1 LVAGQPIINSFLKE
15 KQFSDAQFTEHFVR
29 GISVSFGFWQRIL
42 SLTSTAGNSVNENV
56 EACISRLLVQGTL
69 KLYPIEHLNKLPGSD
84 STPKKLPA
92 IPTIKGESFTLAPAS
107 TLLLDPTAE
116 TKTFVNKQQ
125 AVEFLT
131 DLSMGDS
138 PLAALAK
145 AMDIPRLIGVQ
156 GIDTY
161 ISAMALSLVESKFVV
176 MLNKPRITPQPASSG
191 GDAPA
196 ETTPDK
202 SANLGPHEEQG
213 LKAGTA
219 AAATTAAD
227 KTEATPED
235 GQEEEPEE
243 VPVKCQYKKLTL
255 TCRHGNT
262 VTLDSAKPP
271 MEGEALPTLQIV
283 SSQNEDLKDAN
294 GKPIFDILRLDA
306 DIENVC
312 DSHKTNFITIGDTDA
327 TLIGSQSNG
336 KLAKFK
342 SPSKK
347 IKIGKSLLKYLWLP
361 NVEADGVKTYKVC
374 AVQSCDFSQFKGKGK
389 CIRVEVYPHM
399 KWSMSFS
406 INLGSIKNDTKPST
420 NKMAFAGS
428 LKLQQDNEKADVF
441 TADYQKKLEVFEDT
455 LDNFKKIL
463 SENIFDKFKE
473 GRDFKINVDLPK
485 IELTYDAEFKEKPG
499 TALVVRTHSFTLNAA
514 PLVKITASVDILPII
529 VKFLSSWW
537 SELFNVFFG
546 WVKQKK
552 LGDEKKG
559 EAYIKA
565 GLQFTV
571 DVSGEL
577 GAKFSHSS
585 DENGKVTKVGEP
597 VTSKI
602 TIKGEGKAELD
613 GHLYVIKF
621 NVALKAGVESS
632 VDTGI
637 SMGEEEGAPYISLD
651 FMFNGVKV
659 YLEKEIQGR
668 LVKNTME
675 ASSIGNDMYG
685 EPTNDVAGVKKIERS
700 EPKVWLNM
708 SKKHQLKYYL
718 NKNDRQKIKAKDEVE
733 ADNIKPLEDKNNRK
747 FDREMELARMQDR
760 KLMGDLKAR
769 IKARA
774 PGEL

>member
-1 LVAGQPIINSFLKE
+1 
-15 KQFSDAQFTEHFVR
+15 
-29 GISVSFGFWQRIL
+29 
-42 SLTSTAGNSVNENV
+42 
-56 EACISRLLVQGTL
+56 
-69 KLYPIEHLNKLPGSD
+69 
-84 STPKKLPA
+84 LPA

-131 DLSMGDS
+131 DLSMGDT

-145 AMDIPRLIGVQ
+145 AMDIPGLIGTQ

-161 ISAMALSLVESKFVV
+161 IAAMALSLVENKFVV

-255 TCRHGNT
+255 TCRHGNS

-294 GKPIFDILRLDA
+294 GKPIFDILKLDA

-312 DSHKTNFITIGDTDA
+312 DAHKTNFITIGDTDA
-327 TLIGSQSNG
+327 KLIGSQTNG

-389 CIRVEVYPHM
+389 CIRVEVFPYM
-399 KWSMSFS
+399 KWSLKFDV
-406 INLGSIKNDTKPST
+406 NLGSISNDYIPNTTP
-420 NKMAFAGS
+420 NKMAFSGS
-428 LKLQQDNEKADVF
+428 LTLLQDNTKPDSF
-441 TADYQKKLEVFEDT
+441 TLDYKNKLEVFEDT
-455 LDNFKKIL
+455 LNDFKKIIY
-463 SENIFDKFKE
+463 ENIFDQISE
-473 GRDFKINVDLPK
+473 GQSLEIKADLPK
-485 IELTYDAEFKEKPG
+485 IALTYDSQFKEKPG
-499 TALVVRTHSFTLNAA
+499 TNLVVRTHEFSFQAA
-514 PLVKITASVDILPII
+514 PFFKVNVSVNILPFII
-529 VKFLSSWW
+529 NSLGGWW
-537 SELFNVFFG
+537 TKLLDTFFG
-546 WVKQKK
+546 WARQKY
-552 LGDEKKG
+552 GDKDGIAHIEGGITLKISVEG
-559 EAYIKA
+559 E
-565 GLQFTV
+565 V
-571 DVSGEL
+571 
-577 GAKFSHSS
+577 GAKFSHSQ
-585 DENGKVTKVGEP
+585 DENLKITKVGEP

-602 TIKGEGKAELD
+602 TIKGEGEASID
-613 GHLYVIKF
+613 GHIYVIK
-621 NVALKAGVESS
+621 LKVVVKVGVESS
-632 VDTGI
+632 IDVGL
-637 SMGEEEGAPYISLD
+637 SLGEDVGAPYISLD
-651 FMFNGVKV
+651 FMFNGIKV
-659 YLEKEIQGR
+659 YLEKEIQGKLEKQTKGFANKSNKFHR
-668 LVKNTME
+668 SNESDSAAEVNVKE
-675 ASSIGNDMYG
+675 
-685 EPTNDVAGVKKIERS
+685 VKRS
-700 EPKVWLNM
+700 EPRVWLNM

-718 NKNDRQKIKAKDEVE
+718 VKEDRQTIQSLEE
-733 ADNIKPLEDKNNRK
+733 AEKERK
-747 FDREMELARMQDR
+747 
-760 KLMGDLKAR
+760 
-769 IKARA
+769 
-774 PGEL
+774 

>member
-69 KLYPIEHLNKLPGSD
+69 KLYPVEHLNKKPGSD

-131 DLSMGDS
+131 DLSMGDT

-145 AMDIPRLIGVQ
+145 AMDIPGLIGTQ

-161 ISAMALSLVESKFVV
+161 IAAMALSLVENKFVV

-235 GQEEEPEE
+235 GQEE

-294 GKPIFDILRLDA
+294 GEPIFDILKLDA

-361 NVEADGVKTYKVC
+361 NVEADGVKPYKVC
-374 AVQSCDFSQFKGKGK
+374 AAQSCDFSQFKGKGK
-389 CIRVEVYPHM
+389 CIRVEVFPYM
-399 KWSMSFS
+399 KWTLKFN
-406 INLGSIKNDTKPST
+406 INLGSIKNDDKPSN
-420 NKMAFAGS
+420 NKLAFSGS
-428 LKLQQDNEKADVF
+428 LKLQQDNQKADEF
-441 TADYQKKLEVFEDT
+441 TADYKKKLEVFEDT
-455 LDNFKKIL
+455 LSNFNKIL
-463 SENIFDKFKE
+463 NENIFDRFSD
-473 GRDFKINVDLPK
+473 GRDIDIKVDLPK
-485 IELTYDAEFKEKPG
+485 IALDYETEFKEKPG
-499 TALVVRTHSFTLNAA
+499 TNLVGRTHKFTFQAD
-514 PLVKITASVDILPII
+514 PLIKVNASVDILPVI
-529 VKFLSSWW
+529 VKFLGSWW
-537 SELFNVFFG
+537 SNLFNVFFD
-546 WVKQKK
+546 WVKQKR
-552 LGDEKKG
+552 GEEDG
-559 EAYIKA
+559 EAHIKA
-565 GLQFTV
+565 GISFKI
-571 DVSGEL
+571 SIEGGL
-577 GAKFSHSS
+577 GAKFTHTR
-585 DENGKVTKVGEP
+585 DESGKVTKVGEP
-597 VTSKI
+597 VTAQIKI
-602 TIKGEGKAELD
+602 IGEGEAKFD
-613 GHLYVIKF
+613 GHIYVIKLA
-621 NVALKAGVESS
+621 VVLKSGVESS
-632 VDTGI
+632 IDTGL
-637 SMGEEEGAPYISLD
+637 SLGEDEGAPYISLD
-651 FMFNGVKV
+651 FMFNGIKV

-668 LVKNTME
+668 LEKKTNNVVKV
-675 ASSIGNDMYG
+675 GNYLYG
-685 EPTNDVAGVKKIERS
+685 TKPETDGDVSVKEVERS
-700 EPKVWLNM
+700 ESRTWLKM

-718 NKNDRQKIKAKDEVE
+718 NKVDRQKIQDKNEVE
-733 ADNIKPLEDKNNRK
+733 NEEVKALEDKKNKK
-747 FDREMELARMQDR
+747 FDREMELARMEDR
-760 KLMGDLKAR
+760 KLMGDLKKR
-769 IKARA
+769 IRSKS
-774 PGEL
+774 PGEI